1 MIKEFRD
8 FIMRGNVID
17 LAVGII
23 MGAAFTSVV
32 NSLVNDVI
40 MPPIGLALGGVD
52 FSDIAILLKPAE
64 IAPDGTVVVPAVTIG
79 IGLFINALITF
90 LITALA
96 VFMLVKA
103 VNEASRRASKPAAP
117 APAAPAGPTTD
128 EQILTTLKSLNE
140 TLDKMD
146 KKL

>member
-140 TLDKMD
+140 TLNKMD

>member
-32 NSLVNDVI
+32 NSLVKDVI
-40 MPPIGLALGGVD
+40 MPPIGMALGGVD
-52 FSDIAILLKPAE
+52 FSDIAIQLKAAE
-64 IAPDGTVVVPAVTIG
+64 TAADGTIIVPAVTIG
-79 IGLFINALITF
+79 VGLFINALITF
-90 LITALA
+90 LITAFA
-96 VFMLVKA
+96 VFLLVKA
-103 VNEASRRASKPAAP
+103 VNEASRRARKPVEA

-128 EQILTTLKSLNE
+128 EQILTTLKSLND
-140 TLDKMD
+140 TLGKMD

>member
-52 FSDIAILLKPAE
+52 FSDIAIQLKPAE
-64 IAPDGTVVVPAVTIG
+64 TAADGTIVPAVTIG

-128 EQILTTLKSLNE
+128 EQILTTLKSLNQ